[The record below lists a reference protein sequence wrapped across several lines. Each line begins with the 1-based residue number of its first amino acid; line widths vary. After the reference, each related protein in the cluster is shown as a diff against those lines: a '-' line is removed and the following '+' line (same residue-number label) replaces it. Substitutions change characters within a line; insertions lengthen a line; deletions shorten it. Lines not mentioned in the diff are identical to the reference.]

1 MPEKST
7 TGISDNINK
16 YEVTVSAL
24 LSMTIIIIILAVIL
38 YLAYSTAALYL
49 SAVHDTRPPRPVVYM
64 CCLLAIVSVSLN
76 GAYGVDATG
85 LLFLSIL
92 TGLLTVM
99 TLTDIAVCRL
109 PRIFTLSLIV
119 LGAAFRYSLE
129 ELTYSLLN
137 ASLWFGMTYLLRQF
151 FITAKGTEA
160 LGLGDVF
167 LIAGIAMWTQPQHTP
182 LLITAAAS
190 GAFLFILLFCRRR
203 RQQALPFAPFL
214 CASLYALTLLP
225 DSVFRTSEIF
235 T

>member
-1 MPEKST
+1 MSE
-7 TGISDNINK
+7 
-16 YEVTVSAL
+16 L
-24 LSMTIIIIILAVIL
+24 LPICIILIVLAAIL
-38 YLAYSTAALYL
+38 YLAYSAATVYL
-49 SAVHDTRPPRPVVYM
+49 SQVHNTRPHNAAVCI
-64 CCLLAIVSVSLN
+64 CCLLAVLSICLN

-109 PRIFTLSLIV
+109 PRIFTLSLII
-119 LGAAFRYSLE
+119 LGAAFRYSQDSLAHA
-129 ELTYSLLN
+129 LLN
-137 ASLWFGMTYLLRQF
+137 ASLWFGMIYLLRRIF
-151 FITAKGTEA
+151 LAVKGTEA

-182 LLITAAAS
+182 LIITTAAS
-190 GAFLFILLFCRRR
+190 GAFLFILIFCRRR

-214 CASLYALTLLP
+214 CASLYVLTLFP
-225 DSVFRTSEIF
+225 DSVIHTSEIF

>member
-1 MPEKST
+1 M
-7 TGISDNINK
+7 
-16 YEVTVSAL
+16 SAL
-24 LSMTIIIIILAVIL
+24 LSMAIIIIILAVIL
-38 YLAYSTAALYL
+38 YLAYSTAAIYL
-49 SAVHDTRPPRPVVYM
+49 SAVHDTRPPKPVVYM

-76 GAYGVDATG
+76 GAYGVEATG

-109 PRIFTLSLIV
+109 PRILTLSLII
-119 LGAAFRYSLE
+119 LGAAFRYSQDS
-129 ELTYSLLN
+129 LTHALLN
-137 ASLWFGMTYLLRQF
+137 ASLWFGMIYLLRRIF
-151 FITAKGTEA
+151 LAAKGTEA

-182 LLITAAAS
+182 LIITAAAS
-190 GAFLFILLFCRRR
+190 GAFLFILIFCRRR

-214 CASLYALTLLP
+214 CASLYALTLFP

>member
-1 MPEKST
+1 MY
-7 TGISDNINK
+7 I
-16 YEVTVSAL
+16 
-24 LSMTIIIIILAVIL
+24 
-38 YLAYSTAALYL
+38 
-49 SAVHDTRPPRPVVYM
+49 

-76 GAYGVDATG
+76 GAYGVEATG

-109 PRIFTLSLIV
+109 PRIFTLSLII
-119 LGAAFRYSLE
+119 LGAAFRYSQDS
-129 ELTYSLLN
+129 LTHALLN
-137 ASLWFGMTYLLRQF
+137 ASLWFGMIYLLRRIF
-151 FITAKGTEA
+151 LAAKGTEA

-182 LLITAAAS
+182 LIITAAAS
-190 GAFLFILLFCRRR
+190 GAFLFILIFCRRR

-214 CASLYALTLLP
+214 CASLYALTLFP